1 MLLALEGIAGAGKST
16 LRDRILADAHTQDI
30 AVTHTGQFSWLAP
43 KATDTLIR
51 LRAGIP
57 AASPD
62 EAVEAACWDLSLHAR
77 HILRPALAT
86 GHLLADRLTLSTACL
101 LALLH
106 DRPVHA
112 YVRSLTEQV
121 DAWPHRT
128 LLLTTPTGTCAARI
142 STRST
147 APRFT
152 ENPET
157 AHRLADLYD
166 QAADA
171 WTQITERPVL
181 RHPCT
186 TSEDLDFL
194 TETCLNDMTTQPP
207 TPQPAPGGSR

>member
-16 LRDRILADAHTQDI
+16 LRDRILADAHTQGI
-30 AVTHTGQFSWLAP
+30 AVTRTGQFSWLAP

-62 EAVEAACWDLSLHAR
+62 EAIEAACWDLSLHAR
-77 HILRPALAT
+77 HNLRPALAA

-106 DRPVHA
+106 DRPVDA
-112 YVRSLTEQV
+112 YVRSLAEQV
-121 DAWPHRT
+121 EAWPDT
-128 LLLTTPTGTCAARI
+128 TVLLTTPADLCAARI
-142 STRST
+142 AARST

-152 ENPET
+152 ENPDT
-157 AHRLADLYD
+157 ARRLADLYD

-171 WTQITERPVL
+171 WTKVTERPVL
-181 RHPCT
+181 RHPCAT
-186 TSEDLDFL
+186 ADDLAL
-194 TETCLNDMTTQPP
+194 LAELCLDHMTTR
-207 TPQPAPGGSR
+207 PASP

>member
-16 LRDRILADAHTQDI
+16 LRDRVLADAHTQGV

-62 EAVEAACWDLSLHAR
+62 EAIEAACWDLSLHAR
-77 HILRPALAT
+77 HNLRPALAA

-106 DRPVHA
+106 DRPVDV
-112 YVRSLTEQV
+112 YVRSLAEQV
-121 DAWPHRT
+121 DAWPDT
-128 LLLTTPTGTCAARI
+128 TVLLTTPTDTCAERI
-142 STRST
+142 SARST

-152 ENPET
+152 ETPDT
-157 AHRLADLYD
+157 ASRLADLYH
-166 QAADA
+166 QAANA
-171 WTQITERPVL
+171 WTQATDRPVL
-181 RHPCT
+181 HHPCT
-186 TSEDLDFL
+186 TTEDLDQL
-194 TETCLNDMTTQPP
+194 AELCLNRLTARPA
-207 TPQPAPGGSR
+207 TPQDTPGGPR